1 MKNKMKITFF
11 YLSITVSVLLYLS
24 CKSSRGNGVSQSG
37 SFVNKKWEMKSL
49 SVAPAIDW
57 DLDGKKDTDIFALME
72 GCEKD
77 DILLLKD
84 DKIIVRN
91 AGKVMCDEDE
101 AQENRTGIWSYDGA
115 NKKLVLKED
124 QVAQELTIVES
135 SANKLVVTY
144 KWNATN
150 GTLHKMTL
158 VYFTR

>member
-1 MKNKMKITFF
+1 MKNKMKIAFF
-11 YLSITVSVLLYLS
+11 YLSIAVTVVLYLS
-24 CKSSRGNGVSQSG
+24 CKPSRGNSGTQSA
-37 SFVNKKWEMKSL
+37 SFVNKKWEMKAL

-77 DILLLKD
+77 DVLILKD
-84 DKIIVRN
+84 DKIVVRN
-91 AGKVMCDEDE
+91 AGKMRCDEEE
-101 AQENRTGIWSYDGA
+101 AQEHQTGIWSYDGA
-115 NKKLVLKED
+115 SKKLVLKED
-124 QVAQELTIVES
+124 QVAQELTIVEN

-150 GTLHKMTL
+150 GTLHKMTV